1 MIDDMG
7 KGGNSKDEI
16 SEAKASGLVSFSVQ
30 QSRLVMHSHRKQQRE
45 AEETSETFGMNV
57 LPFESICALRFQCLQ

>member
-16 SEAKASGLVSFSVQ
+16 SEAKASGWVSFFVQ
-30 QSRLVMHSHRKQQRE
+30 QSRLVTHSHRKQKGRRKKPQKLLE
-45 AEETSETFGMNV
+45 
-57 LPFESICALRFQCLQ
+57 